1 MLSAVRERLLRVS
14 ENLIVRT
21 LWYLLLIVLSVLA
34 YQSEVPFVYAQ
45 F

>member
-1 MLSAVRERLLRVS
+1 MISRARDLFSRCS
-14 ENLIVRT
+14 ENVIVRT
-21 LWYLLLIVLSVLA
+21 LWYLLLIILSVLA

>member
-1 MLSAVRERLLRVS
+1 MMSRVGDLWRRFS

-21 LWYLLLIVLSVLA
+21 LWYLLLILLSVLS

>member
-1 MLSAVRERLLRVS
+1 MIPRARELWFRFS
-14 ENLIVRT
+14 ENIIVRT
-21 LWYLLLIVLSVLA
+21 LWYLLLIVLSVLL